1 MNAPN
6 PAAQLAA
13 DAPVTF
19 GSSDLTALLDVIAA
33 GAEGRDLGEA
43 NASEAIG
50 LAKGARLGA
59 LRLPRDAGGGGASLK
74 QLYEVVLALAEADSN
89 IPHILRNHF
98 AFVERALRVPGSAKH
113 RRWLAEVRA
122 GRIFGLGASELG
134 TQNIGDGSSQTRLT
148 VDGDG
153 FRLNGRKYYSTGNYY
168 ADILYVHSTSPEG
181 ERVAAVIPAD
191 RQGIDRTDDWDGIGQ
206 RLTASGTT
214 VLTDVRV
221 EADEVIVIARDELK
235 VPHDATFAQ
244 LYLTTIVAG
253 ILRAIVRDAGA
264 LLRSRGRNYYHAVE
278 AKPSDDP
285 LLQETLGRLAS
296 AAYVAEASVLR
307 AAEALER
314 AYDSALTGAPDPD
327 LFREASLRAAKSKVV
342 IDELAL
348 TAATRLFDVG
358 GASAAKQSARLDRHW
373 RNIRTISS
381 HNPVAYKARAIGAHT
396 LDGSPLPAAAF
407 F

>member
-6 PAAQLAA
+6 PSPRPV
-13 DAPVTF
+13 DAPVAS
-19 GSSDLTALLDVIAA
+19 GSPELAGLIAVIAA
-33 GAEGRDLGEA
+33 GAEARDRGEA
-43 NASEAIG
+43 DAREAIG
-50 LAKGARLGA
+50 LVKGARLGV
-59 LRLPRDAGGGGASLK
+59 LRLPRDAGGAGARLTE
-74 QLYEVVLALAEADSN
+74 LFEVVLALGEADSN

-113 RRWLAEVRA
+113 RRWLDEARA

-134 TQNIGDGSSQTRLT
+134 TQNIGDGSSETSLT
-148 VDGDG
+148 PDGDG
-153 FRLNGRKYYSTGNYY
+153 HRLNGAKYYSTGNYY
-168 ADILYVHSTSPEG
+168 ADILYVHARTPEG

-191 RQGIDRTDDWDGIGQ
+191 RDGIDRTDDWDGIGQ
-206 RLTASGTT
+206 RLTASGATT
-214 VLTDVRV
+214 FANVRV
-221 EADEVIVIARDELK
+221 EPDEVVRIAAEELK

-244 LYLTTIVAG
+244 LYLTAIVAG
-253 ILRAIVRDAGA
+253 ILKAVVRDARA
-264 LLRSRGRNYYHAVE
+264 LLTSRGRNYYHAVA
-278 AKPSDDP
+278 AKPADDP

-296 AAYVAEASVLR
+296 AAYVAEAAVLR
-307 AAEALER
+307 AAAALER
-314 AYDSALTGAPDPD
+314 AYDTALAGAPDAE
-327 LFREASLRAAKSKVV
+327 LFEEASLQAAQSKIV

-381 HNPVAYKARAIGAHT
+381 HNPVAYKARAVGLHT
-396 LDGSPLPAAAF
+396 LDGTPLPTAAF